1 MVQFGATLEQQR
13 NEDWKEYYIDYHGLK
28 KQLKRLKAAYDAASR
43 THKLSQEFEAVSPLQ
58 MMQGAGAGGGRNV
71 S

>member
-28 KQLKRLKAAYDAASR
+28 KQLKRLKAAYDAASK
-43 THKLSQEFEAVSPLQ
+43 TQKHSQEYEAVSPLQ
-58 MMQGAGAGGGRNV
+58 TMQGAGTEGP
-71 S
+71 